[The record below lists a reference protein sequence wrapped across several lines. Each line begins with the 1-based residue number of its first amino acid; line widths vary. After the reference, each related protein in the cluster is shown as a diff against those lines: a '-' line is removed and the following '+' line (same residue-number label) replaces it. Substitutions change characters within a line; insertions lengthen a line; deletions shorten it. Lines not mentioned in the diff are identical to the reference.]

1 MSDSVFAPLTNKV
14 IASRPVAKNADVVF
28 ILNKDFRESLTLR
41 SLILLCEAC
50 GIRPT
55 APMLAFALQ
64 NSIPGL
70 VGLPMD
76 NPDPAFYIDI
86 AKKFFDPTEITF
98 ERKVKIYRYVH
109 NFERNNVFFPS
120 HVDVDAKIGKTSWG
134 CAMDFYVRMQMYD
147 LGCGSCNLR
156 TKKERDAVKEV
167 ILEWK
172 AVYEKTEPNDP
183 RYPRFINR
191 ILNILEHGMVLR
203 YRYLIPGWLQDV
215 GLYYIGD
222 EHL

>member
-1 MSDSVFAPLTNKV
+1 MDDSVFAPLTNKV

-76 NPDPAFYIDI
+76 NPDPEFYIDI
-86 AKKFFDPTEITF
+86 AKKFFDPTEITI
-98 ERKVKIYRYVH
+98 RQKVRIYHNVH
-109 NFERNNVFFPS
+109 KYDGYDGFFPI
-120 HVDVDAKIGKTSWG
+120 HADLDAQRSDDDNMP
-134 CAMDFYVRMQMYD
+134 CAMDYYVRWQMFAMD
-147 LGCGSCNLR
+147 SIID
-156 TKKERDAVKEV
+156 TKKGRDFLKGVLMDWQADYERTA
-167 ILEWK
+167 
-172 AVYEKTEPNDP
+172 PNDP
-183 RYPRFINR
+183 RYPRFINHL
-191 ILNILEHGMVLR
+191 LNILEHGMVLR
-203 YRYLIPGWLQDV
+203 HRHLRPGWLGEFFRMD
-215 GLYYIGD
+215 YKGD